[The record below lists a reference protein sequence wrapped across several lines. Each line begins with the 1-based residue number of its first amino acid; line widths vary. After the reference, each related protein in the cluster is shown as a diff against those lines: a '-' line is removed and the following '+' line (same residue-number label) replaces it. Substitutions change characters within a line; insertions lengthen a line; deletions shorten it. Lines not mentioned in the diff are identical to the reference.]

1 MPRKKLSYGK
11 RDKCTTER
19 PAVFGV
25 KRFNG
30 KETGWKDNGPPIET
44 IQGQFGKGHCLLR
57 CAYTFRCTR
66 QGAPDLALYKS
77 ETGPQEVRGRGA
89 GRKQTHDVFVLR
101 QEFCHVIS

>member
-44 IQGQFGKGHCLLR
+44 I
-57 CAYTFRCTR
+57 
-66 QGAPDLALYKS
+66 
-77 ETGPQEVRGRGA
+77 V
-89 GRKQTHDVFVLR
+89 DVL
-101 QEFCHVIS
+101 

>member
-44 IQGQFGKGHCLLR
+44 IGFFSLFPL
-57 CAYTFRCTR
+57 AFRKF
-66 QGAPDLALYKS
+66 P
-77 ETGPQEVRGRGA
+77 
-89 GRKQTHDVFVLR
+89 
-101 QEFCHVIS
+101 